1 MVEIEPWV
9 VVGALG
15 TIIGLIITLIA
26 IWHNNKTMK
35 KGLENLTELVE
46 LQKQRNVTE
55 NYRLELEQKEK
66 ETKDAVRKISL
77 GMKLFDFI
85 ISHIENDD
93 EIIEEEIE
101 G

>member
-1 MVEIEPWV
+1 MVEIELWV

-55 NYRLELEQKEK
+55 NYRLALEQKER
-66 ETKDAVRKISL
+66 EAKDSVRKISL

-101 G
+101 E